1 MARAMKRIFALLLL
15 LSCQF
20 AIADDF
26 KPAYLQLKQIDEN
39 TYEVMWK
46 LPALDENTALKIAP
60 RFPAGTKNL
69 SEPRSVFAEGMAVSP
84 VIGCSRG

>member
-15 LSCQF
+15 LSCQL

-39 TYEVMWK
+39 TYEVM
-46 LPALDENTALKIAP
+46 
-60 RFPAGTKNL
+60 
-69 SEPRSVFAEGMAVSP
+69 
-84 VIGCSRG
+84 